1 MERTKFEVRL
11 TTSESEGQWTD
22 AGIDSGELF
31 LSPNVGEDVRPL
43 ARIVSGGELSRVML
57 ALKTLAAADAGAA
70 KTLIF
75 DEVDAGIGGRVAT
88 VVGQKLASLGDRF
101 QVLCI
106 THLPQIA
113 ACGRSHFLIEKQV
126 QGRRTVTSV
135 NRLTDENRVEE
146 IARMMGGAAAGA
158 EGTGERPGTARQH
171 RGERRKRKAKVAA
184 KGPENAE
191 SFQGLTTVRRTRPT
205 PMKYFIETY
214 GCQMNVHDSERMAG
228 LLEQSG
234 YDAAE
239 SEHDA
244 DLVVINTCS
253 VRERAEE
260 KLYTRL
266 GEIKEMGR
274 ERGRDPIVAVAG
286 CVAQQ
291 EGSRL
296 IRRSNA
302 TIDLVVGTQQMKM
315 LPMLATEALREERS
329 DVVRARRAGR
339 RIAIENPYEDP
350 SFPLGVVR
358 RGDPVRA
365 YVTIIEGCND
375 FCSFCVVP
383 YTRGHERMRAKAEIL
398 AEARDAAASGRRE
411 IQLLGQIVNHYQA
424 PDDPACDFPGL
435 LEAVHEISGIERIRF
450 ASPHPRHTSD
460 RLIAAVRDLPK
471 VCKHLHLPVQSGSS
485 RVLGLM
491 RRRHTREQYLDLVAR
506 IRTAI
511 PNVQL
516 STDMIV
522 GFPGE
527 TEADFEETLSL
538 TDAVRYHGIYSF
550 KYSER
555 PNTLATKRMPDDVT
569 DGDKK
574 RRIVALQDLQRSIQ
588 SDLFQRSIGSTHS
601 VLVDATSRRREWELT
616 GRTSGNTV
624 VNFPG
629 PPEWLGQFVDV
640 TIKRAGPNS
649 VWGEP
654 AGAAQHE

>member
-1 MERTKFEVRL
+1 
-11 TTSESEGQWTD
+11 
-22 AGIDSGELF
+22 
-31 LSPNVGEDVRPL
+31 
-43 ARIVSGGELSRVML
+43 
-57 ALKTLAAADAGAA
+57 
-70 KTLIF
+70 
-75 DEVDAGIGGRVAT
+75 
-88 VVGQKLASLGDRF
+88 
-101 QVLCI
+101 
-106 THLPQIA
+106 
-113 ACGRSHFLIEKQV
+113 
-126 QGRRTVTSV
+126 
-135 NRLTDENRVEE
+135 
-146 IARMMGGAAAGA
+146 
-158 EGTGERPGTARQH
+158 
-171 RGERRKRKAKVAA
+171 
-184 KGPENAE
+184 
-191 SFQGLTTVRRTRPT
+191 
-205 PMKYFIETY
+205 MKYFLETY
-214 GCQMNVHDSERMAG
+214 GCQMNVHDAERMAG

-234 YDAAE
+234 YDRTDAAA
-239 SEHDA
+239 DA

-274 ERGRDPIVAVAG
+274 ETGRDPIVAVTG

-291 EGSRL
+291 EGEKL
-296 IRRSNA
+296 VKRSA
-302 TIDLVVGTQQMKM
+302 GVVDVVVGTQQVKL
-315 LPMLATEALREERS
+315 LPMLAQRALALSEP
-329 DVVRARRAGR
+329 AAAGGR
-339 RIAIENPYEDP
+339 RRRVEGLTAIANPYEEP

-375 FCSFCVVP
+375 FCAFCVVP

-398 AEARDAAASGRRE
+398 ADAREAAASGRRE
-411 IQLLGQIVNHYQA
+411 VQLLGQIVNHYQA
-424 PDDPACDFPGL
+424 PDDPACDFPAL
-435 LEAVHEISGIERIRF
+435 LEAVHEIPGIDRIRF

-485 RVLGLM
+485 RILGLM
-491 RRRHTREQYLDLVAR
+491 RRRHTREAYLDLVAR
-506 IRTAI
+506 IRAAI

-538 TDAVRYHGIYSF
+538 TAAVGYHSMFSF

-555 PNTLATKRMPDDVT
+555 PNTLASKRMPDEVGESEKT
-569 DGDKK
+569 
-574 RRIVALQDLQRSIQ
+574 RRIVALQVLQRSIQ
-588 SDLFQRSIGSTHS
+588 SDLFQRSIGETRE

-629 PPEWLGQFVDV
+629 PPEWLGRMVAV
-640 TIKRAGPNS
+640 RIERAGPNS
-649 VWGEP
+649 VWGQP
-654 AGAAQHE
+654 AGPPV

>member
-1 MERTKFEVRL
+1 
-11 TTSESEGQWTD
+11 
-22 AGIDSGELF
+22 
-31 LSPNVGEDVRPL
+31 
-43 ARIVSGGELSRVML
+43 
-57 ALKTLAAADAGAA
+57 
-70 KTLIF
+70 
-75 DEVDAGIGGRVAT
+75 
-88 VVGQKLASLGDRF
+88 
-101 QVLCI
+101 
-106 THLPQIA
+106 
-113 ACGRSHFLIEKQV
+113 
-126 QGRRTVTSV
+126 
-135 NRLTDENRVEE
+135 
-146 IARMMGGAAAGA
+146 
-158 EGTGERPGTARQH
+158 
-171 RGERRKRKAKVAA
+171 
-184 KGPENAE
+184 
-191 SFQGLTTVRRTRPT
+191 
-205 PMKYFIETY
+205 MKYFIETY
-214 GCQMNVHDSERMAG
+214 GCQMNVHDSERIAG

-234 YDAAE
+234 YDAAA

-274 ERGRDPIVAVAG
+274 ELGRNPIVAVAG

-291 EGSRL
+291 EGRKL
-296 IRRSNA
+296 IRRSNG

-315 LPMLATEALREERS
+315 LPMLASQALSEEPS
-329 DVVRARRAGR
+329 EVLRARRASR

-358 RGDPVRA
+358 RGDPVRS

-398 AEARDAAASGRRE
+398 ADARDAAASGRRE

-424 PDDPACDFPGL
+424 PDDPTCDFPAL
-435 LEAVHEISGIERIRF
+435 LEAVHEIPGIQRIRF

-471 VCKHLHLPVQSGSS
+471 VCKHVHLPVQSGSS

-491 RRRHTREQYLDLVAR
+491 RRRHTRDQYLDLVAR

-538 TDAVRYHGIYSF
+538 TAAVRYHGIYSF

-555 PNTLATKRMPDDVT
+555 PNTLAAKRLPDDVT
-569 DGDKK
+569 DVDKK

-629 PPEWLGQFVDV
+629 PPEWLGRFIDV

-649 VWGEP
+649 VWGEA
-654 AGAAQHE
+654 AGAAVT